1 MDEQQNSPP
10 DAMLGAL
17 LSNPD
22 LLRRVG
28 SILANATQNG
38 EKRANGEQKE
48 EKSTDVPT
56 VSASSNPP
64 STDGLAAVLSNPA
77 MMEKLPAMMATL
89 APMLGSLPQPPKNE
103 PASPSACRDQ
113 LLLAL
118 KPFLSP
124 DRRNAVDQILRL
136 AKLGA
141 VFGQLK

>member
-1 MDEQQNSPP
+1 MDERQNNSP

-28 SILANATQNG
+28 SILGNAAKNN
-38 EKRANGEQKE
+38 EKATDGVQKE
-48 EKSTDVPT
+48 AELTASVPT
-56 VSASSNPP
+56 VSSGGLPTA
-64 STDGLAAVLSNPA
+64 DGLAAVLSNPE
-77 MMEKLPAMMATL
+77 MMEKLPSVIATL
-89 APMLGSLPQPPKNE
+89 APMLGSIQPQKPHE
-103 PASPSACRDQ
+103 VSSPSGCRDQ

-124 DRRNAVDQILRL
+124 SRRDAVDQILRL
-136 AKLGA
+136 ARLGT

>member
-1 MDEQQNSPP
+1 MDERQNNSP

-28 SILANATQNG
+28 SILGNAAKNN
-38 EKRANGEQKE
+38 EKATDGVQKE
-48 EKSTDVPT
+48 AELTASVPT
-56 VSASSNPP
+56 VSSGGLPTA
-64 STDGLAAVLSNPA
+64 DGLAAVLSDPA
-77 MMEKLPAMMATL
+77 LMEKLPAVMASL
-89 APMLGSLPQPPKNE
+89 RPMLTSLQPPQKPE
-103 PASPSACRDQ
+103 HTSPSGCRDQ

-124 DRRNAVDQILRL
+124 SRRDAVDQILRL
-136 AKLGA
+136 ARLGT